1 MKFSEMPYKRV
12 TWEEIRE
19 TMQGHIQAF
28 TQAEDGEGQYP
39 SLPGGYGGYGSF

>member
-28 TQAEDGEGQYP
+28 TQAEDGEGQYRAYREAMEGC
-39 SLPGGYGGYGSF
+39 L